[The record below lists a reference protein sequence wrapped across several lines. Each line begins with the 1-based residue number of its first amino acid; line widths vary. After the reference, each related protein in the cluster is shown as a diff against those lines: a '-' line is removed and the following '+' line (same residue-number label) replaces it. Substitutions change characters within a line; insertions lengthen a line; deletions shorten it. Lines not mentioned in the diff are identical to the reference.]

1 MSQDAPT
8 NAAATETAP
17 DRRSEFVPVGPGG
30 ETSSAEALLITA
42 YVLMWAFIFGLVFL
56 SQRRQQKLEARL
68 SELEAALAQRDRAD
82 AGPGG
87 VV

>member
-1 MSQDAPT
+1 MSQPDPAE
-8 NAAATETAP
+8 AAATVTVQ

-42 YVLMWAFIFGLVFL
+42 YILMWAFIFALVWL

-68 SELEAALAQRDRAD
+68 NELEAALRKRDRG
-82 AGPGG
+82 AGEAS
-87 VV
+87 V